1 LTLKPGRTRKD
12 IIMLELAAIFVSFTA
27 LFAYLNYRFVGLPP
41 TIGVMAIALACSLLL
56 HGLSLAGMPGL
67 EERVEDVMSRVDF
80 NRLLMDGMLSFIL
93 FCRCPAC

>member
-1 LTLKPGRTRKD
+1 
-12 IIMLELAAIFVSFTA
+12 MLELAAIFVSFTA
-27 LFAYLNYRFVGLPP
+27 LFAYLNYRFVGL
-41 TIGVMAIALACSLLL
+41 
-56 HGLSLAGMPGL
+56 PGL